1 LVGLVGLMNIQ
12 CVHSAEATKKLAEG
26 KEFCLLMGDGVG
38 DCTMADGL
46 EIETLKVPWL
56 KSGIIQLQH
65 PTVRINA
72 LCMDTYSLL
81 CLFRAHLSRFDMT
94 GWLLE

>member
-1 LVGLVGLMNIQ
+1 MSIQ

-56 KSGIIQLQH
+56 KIWYNPASTPSGKNQCFVH
-65 PTVRINA
+65 GH
-72 LCMDTYSLL
+72 
-81 CLFRAHLSRFDMT
+81 LFPAMSISSPPEPL
-94 GWLLE
+94 

>member
-56 KSGIIQLQH
+56 KSGKIQLQH
-65 PTVRINA
+65 LNGKNQCFVHGH
-72 LCMDTYSLL
+72 
-81 CLFRAHLSRFDMT
+81 LFPAMSISSPPEPL
-94 GWLLE
+94 

>member
-1 LVGLVGLMNIQ
+1 MLV
-12 CVHSAEATKKLAEG
+12 K
-26 KEFCLLMGDGVG
+26 MGDGVG

-56 KSGIIQLQH
+56 KSGKIQLQH
-65 PTVRINA
+65 LNGKNQCFVHGHLLPAMSTPS
-72 LCMDTYSLL
+72 CSDT
-81 CLFRAHLSRFDMT
+81 T